1 LDSLSRDDRD
11 KHLITRG
18 NVDGIASAAIFLN
31 QHPFSKI
38 TFITSPRA
46 AANALARDRTS
57 RDIYLVD
64 VALTKDVICSADM
77 VRRSQLVFAVDH
89 HPSSLL
95 EELNGIKIVE
105 EGKSAAGVLHGY
117 LRASPHL
124 KKLVAIADQ
133 LEYCD
138 TDVLHDILRKHGQ
151 QKINEEARV
160 LDFSW
165 RLNIEDDEFRLVASN
180 HLSEGTWPS
189 QIGAIKRRYMQVVN
203 ENRWPKAVA
212 RIKAGLQ
219 VRDNVGIFQCNEKNR
234 SLYGFGTR
242 ALVDVAQRW
251 GCSYALM
258 LNDRKDNCS
267 VSIRG
272 MDQKGLDVG
281 QFVENFVTEH
291 GMDGGG
297 HPTSAGARIPLPV
310 EERFVDEFVSASL
323 TH

>member
-1 LDSLSRDDRD
+1 MDSLSRDDRD

-18 NVDGIASAAIFLN
+18 NVDGIASAAIFLS
-31 QHPFSKI
+31 QHPLSRI

-46 AANALARDRTS
+46 AAHALAKDKAS
-57 RDIYLVD
+57 KEVYLVD
-64 VALTKDVICSADM
+64 VALTKDVIES
-77 VRRSQLVFAVDH
+77 VGSVKGSQMVFAVDH
-89 HPSSLL
+89 HPSSVL
-95 EELNGIKIVE
+95 EDLNGIKIVE
-105 EGKSAAGVLHGY
+105 EGRSAAGVLYKY

-138 TDVLHDILRKHGQ
+138 TDVLHDVLRKHGQ
-151 QKINEEARV
+151 QKLNDEARV

-165 RLNIEDDEFRLVASN
+165 RLNIEDDEFRQIASQ
-180 HLSEGTWPS
+180 HLSEGAWPS

-212 RIKAGLQ
+212 RVKAGLQ
-219 VRDNVGIFQCNEKNR
+219 VRDKVGIFQCHEKNR

-258 LNDRKDNCS
+258 LN
-267 VSIRG
+267 
-272 MDQKGLDVG
+272 
-281 QFVENFVTEH
+281 
-291 GMDGGG
+291 
-297 HPTSAGARIPLPV
+297 
-310 EERFVDEFVSASL
+310 
-323 TH
+323 